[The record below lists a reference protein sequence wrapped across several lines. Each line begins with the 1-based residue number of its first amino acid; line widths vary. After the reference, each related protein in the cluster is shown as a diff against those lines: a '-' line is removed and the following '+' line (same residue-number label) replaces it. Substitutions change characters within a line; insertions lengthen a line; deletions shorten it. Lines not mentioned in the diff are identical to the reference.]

1 MSKKRA
7 RKGSTSSRL
16 IDIEYTLQ
24 AVGELVEVT
33 ASR

>member
-7 RKGSTSSRL
+7 RKLDVDRL
-16 IDIEYTLQ
+16 IDIEYNLQ
-24 AVGELVEVT
+24 AVGELLEVT